1 MLRCDSCPHPAFEK
15 FYEYYGKANYG
26 DKWVMAAFDGKATS
40 FKNGNADFS
49 KATNESRVGKFRVSR
64 IALLPWPLTDSARL
78 RRL

>member
-64 IALLPWPLTDSARL
+64 IALCSVAMASH
-78 RRL
+78 